1 MEDILWGLGLTLA
14 AIPLAWLGI
23 RFRRIAQ
30 KAYADDVKR
39 YSASTMMKVVSITES
54 VMETWENQ
62 DDGSSRLR
70 REKVYLPT
78 YEYTVDGKTYQYSSR
93 RSLSRKR
100 DVGLTVVGYY
110 DPTDPK
116 RITEDRPRKPA
127 AGGLWFFLWAAI
139 LLFFG
144 ISLLTGFAAIS

>member
-70 REKVYLPT
+70 REKVYLPLMLM
-78 YEYTVDGKTYQYSSR
+78 KNR
-93 RSLSRKR
+93 R
-100 DVGLTVVGYY
+100 
-110 DPTDPK
+110 
-116 RITEDRPRKPA
+116 
-127 AGGLWFFLWAAI
+127 
-139 LLFFG
+139 
-144 ISLLTGFAAIS
+144 